1 MKIWIQGVFGVFGV
15 IFLGIFFFSIFVS
28 SMSLPYGFTA
38 SVYLVLWY
46 LVSKDKRI
54 GLYFV
59 LVISLLTGI
68 GLVIQ
73 LFTFLPDE
81 DVLLYYFFFV
91 VPRIAIATC
100 TYPAIKLLVTQNN
113 GTANQSAHATG

>member
-1 MKIWIQGVFGVFGV
+1 
-15 IFLGIFFFSIFVS
+15 
-28 SMSLPYGFTA
+28 MSLPYGFTA